1 LVKPTP
7 EHHGNG
13 SHEPRERE
21 GGEQALDDTE
31 DGGRKLLNEAEEA
44 EHFHQRI
51 DVGYG
56 ADKGGRD
63 GPEDDGDGDEAQHE
77 EAAHDLLPPLHPQ
90 RAPNDL
96 FGPDANKAWRHVQRL
111 VMGQDL
117 VGGLGVDLRVK
128 LDEGGA
134 QRGTVSAAMLP
145 AQLPNVSVQC
155 LDPGP
160 CPSDGVNTATKVG
173 EGTVVRALLDGNP
186 ERRDGAPDVGQRRIE
201 SVGVRVFEV
210 LGFLGGGIV
219 ENRQLSLGEPEGGI
233 GLALLCVGVMLLG
246 VALLGGRGQGLGLHG
261 DELGGVL
268 LEVPVS
274 CAVRHPDQPDLG
286 LLEQLGSL
294 FPVLHQATQEPRV
307 SRDPDILGR
316 VAKELAQLG
325 LFQVLLGDACEQD
338 SPRRQPLGV
347 VGR

>member
-1 LVKPTP
+1 MKLTP

-21 GGEQALDDTE
+21 GGKQALDNTE
-31 DGGRKLLNEAEEA
+31 DGPRKLLNEAEEL
-44 EHFHQRI
+44 EHVHQRV

-96 FGPDANKAWRHVQRL
+96 FGPDANEARRHVQRL
-111 VMGQDL
+111 VVGQNL
-117 VGGLGVDLRVK
+117 VGGLGVDLRVE
-128 LDEGGA
+128 LDEGSA
-134 QRGTVSAAMLP
+134 QGRAVSAAVLP
-145 AQLPNVSVQC
+145 AQLPNVSVQG

-160 CPSDGVNTATKVG
+160 CPSDGVNAATKVG
-173 EGTVVRALLDGNP
+173 EGTVVRALLGGKPQRRNGTPDVW
-186 ERRDGAPDVGQRRIE
+186 ERRIKA
-201 SVGVRVFEV
+201 VGVRVLGV

-219 ENRQLSLGEPEGGI
+219 ENRQLSLRKPDGGI
-233 GLALLCVGVMLLG
+233 GLALLCVGVMLPG
-246 VALLGGRGQGLGLHG
+246 VALLGGRGRRLGLYG
-261 DELGGVL
+261 DELAGVL
-268 LEVPVS
+268 LEAPVS

-286 LLEQLGSL
+286 LLEQLGGV

-338 SPRRQPLGV
+338 GPRGQSLGV